1 MKLHTHKK
9 TSPKNYENAKK
20 CGLWV
25 VAQTLSAYATE
36 CRYRRQIQPT
46 MKVPILQHS
55 FSDSTR
61 YVNYPWHGTI
71 NYPVLC
77 CSAWAEA
84 SYNSKLT
91 KPTGTT
97 HDARRILFYEW
108 WRTTACHSSIT
119 ERYSSILPACEY
131 CITAVCPLT
140 VQAHKIV
147 LTS

>member
-1 MKLHTHKK
+1 MACRLWPKPSLHTQL
-9 TSPKNYENAKK
+9 NADI
-20 CGLWV
+20 
-25 VAQTLSAYATE
+25 E
-36 CRYRRQIQPT
+36 IERQIQPT

-77 CSAWAEA
+77 YSAWAEA

-119 ERYSSILPACEY
+119 ERHSSILPACEY